1 MSIGYLYTSID
12 EFLVRS
18 VVKLSPA
25 FVNLRFRFY
34 LHRAGMDAS
43 NQGDLKL
50 SIHSLRA
57 GSAISKILEG
67 QSLRKVMYDA
77 YWKSPAT
84 AWKYIKLYQVLFPF
98 KDFGVQISALSEEN
112 YAMFNSTPLTKQGSW
127 FQAFPGKEEFFD
139 QAALLEMS

>member
-18 VVKLSPA
+18 VVKLSPV
-25 FVNLRFRFY
+25 FVNSRFRFY

-77 YWKSPAT
+77 Y
-84 AWKYIKLYQVLFPF
+84 
-98 KDFGVQISALSEEN
+98 
-112 YAMFNSTPLTKQGSW
+112 
-127 FQAFPGKEEFFD
+127 
-139 QAALLEMS
+139 